1 MSKIDSIVLGGGC
14 FWCVDA
20 VFRRV
25 KGVESVKAGYAGGE
39 KTNPSYWDLHKSGNS
54 HAEVIKVDFDPN
66 VISLEKIL
74 EIFFAVHDPTT
85 KDQQGNDQ
93 GPEYRSIIL
102 YSDHQKQTVEE
113 AIVKAQELWD
123 NSIVT
128 EIKLLDEFYP
138 AEDEHQDYFNKNP
151 SQAYCQIIINPK
163 LQKFQKEFKE
173 LLKD

>member
-1 MSKIDSIVLGGGC
+1 MKLDSIVLGGGC
-14 FWCVDA
+14 FWCVDT

-25 KGVESVKAGYAGGE
+25 KGVESVTAGYAGGE
-39 KTNPSYWDLHKSGNS
+39 QANPSYWDLHKPGNS
-54 HAEVIKVDFDPN
+54 HAEVIKVDFEPN
-66 VISLEKIL
+66 TISLEKIL
-74 EIFFAVHDPTT
+74 KIFFAVHDPTT
-85 KDQQGNDQ
+85 KDRQGNDK

-102 YSDHQKQTVEE
+102 YSDHQKQTVEATMSE
-113 AIVKAQELWD
+113 AQELWD
-123 NSIVT
+123 DPIVT
-128 EIKLLDEFYP
+128 EVKELDEFYP